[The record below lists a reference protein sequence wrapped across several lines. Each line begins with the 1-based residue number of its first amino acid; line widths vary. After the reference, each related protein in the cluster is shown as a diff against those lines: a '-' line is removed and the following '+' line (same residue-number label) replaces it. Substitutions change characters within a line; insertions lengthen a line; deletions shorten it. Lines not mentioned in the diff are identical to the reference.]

1 MHSHIDNNEDKK
13 QNKNVTRITAIHLTD
28 VPAAVVFWEPVD
40 LVTLLHIFCY
50 PPITL
55 SLVLKKKQGQKCHK
69 GNKELQVFIEH
80 ITMLCSFVLFVFV
93 SRFSWAVK

>member
-13 QNKNVTRITAIHLTD
+13 QNKNMTGITAIHLTD

-55 SLVLKKKQGQKCHK
+55 SLVLKKKTRAKKGELKKCTWTKRGDLKKKKDRPQG
-69 GNKELQVFIEH
+69 
-80 ITMLCSFVLFVFV
+80 
-93 SRFSWAVK
+93 